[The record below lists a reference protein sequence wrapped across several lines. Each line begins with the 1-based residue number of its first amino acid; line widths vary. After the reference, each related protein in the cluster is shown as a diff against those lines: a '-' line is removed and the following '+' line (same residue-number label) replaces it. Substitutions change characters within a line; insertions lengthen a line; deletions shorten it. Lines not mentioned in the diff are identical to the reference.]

1 MGIEL
6 LGRAGEKALESS
18 SLWAGRDHRGR
29 PAGGKDSL
37 LLTPCEPALGASCL
51 GKTQFHTV
59 LAKHLFR
66 LFLMNSV
73 ELVVSNIC

>member
-37 LLTPCEPALGASCL
+37 LL
-51 GKTQFHTV
+51 
-59 LAKHLFR
+59 HLVSLR
-66 LFLMNSV
+66 W
-73 ELVVSNIC
+73 EQVV